1 MRRLQLSP
9 EINALSTRE
18 MQLLRG
24 CKNRNLSDAKGSISD
39 TCRLHD
45 PQSAKTVDVQETR
58 SKKETLPS
66 QKHAATQPCELVLAT
81 LPVHAVCER

>member
-24 CKNRNLSDAKGSISD
+24 CKNRNLSDAKGSTSD
-39 TCRLHD
+39 ACRLHD
-45 PQSAKTVDVQETR
+45 PQSAKAVDVQETR
-58 SKKETLPS
+58 SEQERLPS
-66 QKHAATQPCELVLAT
+66 QKHAAIQPRELVLVT